1 MIVHACM
8 YYHRMIRF
16 YLLMYTVELYRDYEG
31 GKLLQVGKLG
41 TAKDNAG
48 TVNYVAST
56 TTKREY
62 LFFE

>member
-1 MIVHACM
+1 M
-8 YYHRMIRF
+8 
-16 YLLMYTVELYRDYEG
+16 LLVNIYTVELYRDYEG
-31 GKLLQVGKLG
+31 GKLLEVGKLG